1 MSRHRRGFTLVELLV
16 VIAIIAVLIG
26 LLLPAVQSAREAA
39 RRSQCTNQLKQLGLA
54 HLLHVDAKR
63 HFVALRGQN
72 IRNTNPNINAQFLVE
87 WWSGNL
93 PLLPYYEQ
101 QTVYDGIMTFLIAPS
116 TTDQTWQ
123 PWRNPVN
130 LPVMQPQIG
139 TLACPSDGPAAA
151 FHGPSTR
158 CTTNYMFSI
167 GDTCQNANDMPSGRG
182 MFGRGVVGN
191 QPNTVTVAA
200 VTDGLS
206 KTLLM
211 SERVK
216 GREGSRQLLETQ
228 ASNVG
233 GFETSPIVCR
243 TQVVNNEYTG
253 GVLPRAGRDWM
264 FARPAFN
271 GFNTVIGPNGPG
283 CTSGNTHDAP
293 HQLVPPTSR
302 HPGGVNAVMVDGS
315 VQFVSELIDTGNLAL
330 PNVSVGQ
337 SPYGVWGALGTRSGG
352 ESLTLP

>member
-1 MSRHRRGFTLVELLV
+1 MHRSSRGFTLVELLV

-26 LLLPAVQSAREAA
+26 LLLPAVQSARESA
-39 RRSQCTNQLKQLGLA
+39 RRSQCSNNLKQLGVA
-54 HLLHVDAKR
+54 HLLHVDVKQ

-72 IRNTNPNINAQFLVE
+72 IRNANPTINAPFILE

-101 QTVYDGIMTFLIAPS
+101 QVLHDGLMTFLTAPS
-116 TTDQTWQ
+116 TTDQMWQ
-123 PWRNPVN
+123 PWRDPVN
-130 LPVMQPQIG
+130 LPAMQPQIG

-167 GDTCQNANDMPSGRG
+167 GDTCQSASDMPSGRG

-191 QPNTVTVAA
+191 VPALVTVAT

-216 GREGSRQLLETQ
+216 GREGSRRIVETQ
-228 ASNVG
+228 AGNVG
-233 GFETSPIVCR
+233 GFETSPIACR
-243 TQVVNNEYTG
+243 TQVVNGEYSG
-253 GVLPRAGRDWM
+253 AVVPRAGRDWM
-264 FARPAFN
+264 FARVAFN
-271 GFNTVIGPNGPG
+271 GFNTVIEPNGPG
-283 CTSGNTHDAP
+283 CNSGSTHDAP
-293 HQLVPPTSR
+293 HHLVPPTSR
-302 HPGGVNAVMVDGS
+302 HPGGVNAVMADGS
-315 VQFVSELIDTGNLAL
+315 VLFVSESIDTGNLAL
-330 PNVSVGQ
+330 PNVSTGP
-337 SPYGVWGALGTRSGG
+337 SPYGVWGALGTRRGG
-352 ESLTLP
+352 ESRTMP